1 MISNLIKEGDKMNY
15 LNDYTESET
24 TKLFAATGAF
34 FAFGTD
40 QFNKQKIDGIRYVNL
55 GAGLIAP
62 KEDAGRLVEELGRIH
77 SAGIAA
83 DVKENGIRAVI
94 RRELFNHECFLTM
107 DISDCCDALIDY
119 PGITRASVLKV
130 YRDIKETE
138 DLSEYY

>member
-1 MISNLIKEGDKMNY
+1 MISNLIKEGDKMKY

-34 FAFGTD
+34 FAFSKE
-40 QFNKQKIDGIRYVNL
+40 QFYEQKTDGIRYVTL
-55 GAGLIAP
+55 GAGMVAP

-83 DVKENGIRAVI
+83 DVKENGIKAVI
-94 RRELFNHECFLTM
+94 RRELFNYECFLTM

>member
-1 MISNLIKEGDKMNY
+1 MKY

-24 TKLFAATGAF
+24 TKVLNATGAF
-34 FAFGTD
+34 FAFSKEQFYEQKTD
-40 QFNKQKIDGIRYVNL
+40 GVRYVNL
-55 GAGLIAP
+55 GAGMVAP
-62 KEDAGRLVEELGRIH
+62 KEYAGRLVEALGRIH

-83 DVKENGIRAVI
+83 DIKENGIKAVI

-107 DISDCCDALIDY
+107 DINDCCDALIDY
-119 PGITRASVLKV
+119 PNITRASVLKV